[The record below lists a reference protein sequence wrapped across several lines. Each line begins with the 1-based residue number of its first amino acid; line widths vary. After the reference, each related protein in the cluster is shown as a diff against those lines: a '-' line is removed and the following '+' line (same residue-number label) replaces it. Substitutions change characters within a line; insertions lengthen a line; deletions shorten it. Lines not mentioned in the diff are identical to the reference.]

1 MAEKKNISNKNDLVL
16 AEANISIKHKRMLD
30 DLFEECHK
38 NLPSVNEELI
48 RKAFQLSYESH
59 KNDFRASGE
68 PYFNH
73 PYEVAMIVSHEMPL
87 DDISVVSALLHDVV
101 EDSDISIDFIVSEFG
116 KEVSEIVD
124 GVTKMGGVFKG
135 QEINQAENYRKLL
148 LSMVKDVRVIL
159 VKFADRLHNMRTLE
173 FVHPQKQ
180 RRIAKETLE
189 IYAPFAHRFGLGAI
203 KWEMEDLSFKY
214 LNKESYDDIAKR
226 INNTRRERESF
237 INKFVKPVVEKLHEH
252 KLVYELGGRPKH
264 LYSIY
269 RKMVMQNRPFEDIY
283 DLLAVRII
291 LESNDPNECYYVLG
305 IINQLYKPIPDRFKD
320 FISIPKKNNYQS
332 IHTTVIGPEGRLVEV
347 QIRTRRMHEIAERG
361 VAAHWKYKENIGTG
375 GENTD
380 LEEWVNWIRDIF
392 ENASKDEATKEILAS
407 FKLNLY
413 QDEIYIFTPKGD
425 LRRLPLDSTPVDFA
439 YEVHSNVGNR
449 CIGAKVNNKIVPLDT
464 VLHSG
469 DQVEI
474 ITSKNQHPNKSWLQF
489 VRTHKAKNNIRKYL
503 GKEEEKIYEAGKE
516 VWEKKIKKLKLSF
529 SQDDVIKLFRKL
541 KYDNIRDFYQA
552 VAEDKLNLDQI
563 LNPQTETEE
572 KLSTEIEFNKFAD
585 IARNTAGG
593 VMVEG
598 DAKGFAYTYAKCCN
612 PIPGDHVIG
621 YVTIGEGIKIHR
633 KDCKNL
639 INMLKNGENRV
650 VPVSWPKSND
660 SYFVA
665 GLIIKGEDMPG
676 LLKDISNSITTYQN
690 TNIKSVNIISN
701 DSLFRGTIT
710 VYVKDLDHLNKLIDR
725 LKKNKGIYSV
735 ERFDADN

>member
-1 MAEKKNISNKNDLVL
+1 MSSNNSNKNDMALM
-16 AEANISIKHKRMLD
+16 EATISIKHKRMLD
-30 DLFEECHK
+30 ELLSVCK
-38 NLPSVNEELI
+38 TNLPSVNEELI
-48 RKAFQLSYESH
+48 KKAFQLSYESH

-73 PYEVAMIVSHEMPL
+73 PYEVAMIVAKEFPL

-101 EDSDISIDFIVSEFG
+101 EDSDIGLNFIEKEFG
-116 KEVSEIVD
+116 SEVLEIVN
-124 GVTKMGGVFKG
+124 GVTKIGGVFKG
-135 QEINQAENYRKLL
+135 QEITQAENYRKLL

-173 FVHPQKQ
+173 FVNPQKQ
-180 RRIAKETLE
+180 RRIAKETME
-189 IYAPFAHRFGLGAI
+189 IYAPFANRFGLGAV
-203 KWEMEDLSFKY
+203 KWELEDLAFKY
-214 LNKESYDDIAKR
+214 LNKEAYDNIAKK

-237 INKFVKPVVEKLHEH
+237 INRFIKPVVEKLKEH
-252 KLVYELGGRPKH
+252 KMNYEIGGRPKH

-269 RKMVMQNRPFEDIY
+269 RKMVYQNRPFEDIY

-332 IHTTVIGPEGRLVEV
+332 IHTTVISPEGKLVEV
-347 QIRTRRMHEIAERG
+347 QIRTRKMHEIAERG
-361 VAAHWKYKENIGTG
+361 VAAHWKYKEN
-375 GENTD
+375 NTTSDVD

-413 QDEIYIFTPKGD
+413 QDEIYVFTPKGD
-425 LRRLPLDSTPVDFA
+425 LRRLPINSTPVDFA

-449 CIGAKVNNKIVPLDT
+449 CIGAKVNNRIVPLDT

-489 VRTHKAKNNIRKYL
+489 VQTHKAKENIRKYL
-503 GKEEEKIYEAGKE
+503 NKEEERVIQAGKE
-516 VWEKKIKKLKLSF
+516 IWDRKVKKLKLSF
-529 SQDDVIKLFRKL
+529 SQDDVVKLFRKL
-541 KYDNIRDFYQA
+541 KFDNIRNFYKA
-552 VAEDKLNLDQI
+552 IVEDKIDLDEI

-572 KLSTEIEFNKFAD
+572 KQATEVEFDKFAD
-585 IARNTAGG
+585 LARTTAGG
-593 VMVEG
+593 VIVEG
-598 DAKGFAYTYAKCCN
+598 DAKGFAYSYAKCCN
-612 PIPGDHVIG
+612 PIPGDPVIG

-633 KDCKNL
+633 KDCRNL

-650 VPVSWPKSND
+650 VPVSWPKTNGA
-660 SYFVA
+660 YFVA

-676 LLKDISNSITTYQN
+676 LLKDISNSITTYEN
-690 TNIKSVNIISN
+690 TNIKSVNITTT
-701 DSLFRGTIT
+701 DSLFKGTIT
-710 VYVKDLDHLNKLIDR
+710 VYVRDLNHLNKLIER